1 MTAEILKKYI
11 WNETEYCNILYGD
24 ATCITL
30 RGEIGQYTD
39 EQWILLA
46 LELYANLPEEIDPIA
61 EEYHKQGIRSE
72 DQCALRW
79 SANIVAIEMNKGE
92 AT

>member
-46 LELYANLPEEIDPIA
+46 LELYANLPEEIDPMLQILHSCTDQMIVD
-61 EEYHKQGIRSE
+61 EVIRRHLE
-72 DQCALRW
+72 LV
-79 SANIVAIEMNKGE
+79 VAGG
-92 AT
+92 AV